1 MAIDV
6 KAEITKIV
14 EKISKDESLRKDFQN
29 DPVGAA
35 KKLIGVE
42 VSDDI
47 IQQVVTGIKGKLTAD
62 QVSGAVDAL
71 KKLF

>member
-14 EKISKDESLRKDFQN
+14 EKISKDEALKKDFQK

-35 KKLIGVE
+35 KKMLGVQ
-42 VSDDI
+42 VSDDV
-47 IQQVVTGIKGKLTAD
+47 IQQVVAGIKGKLTAD
-62 QVSGAVDAL
+62 QLSGAVDSI

>member
-1 MAIDV
+1 MEIDV
-6 KAEITKIV
+6 KAEITRIV
-14 EKISKDESLRKDFQN
+14 EKISKDESLKKDFQN

-35 KKLIGVE
+35 KRLIGVE
-42 VSDDI
+42 VPDDVI
-47 IQQVVTGIKGKLTAD
+47 GQVVNGIKGKITAD

>member
-14 EKISKDESLRKDFQN
+14 EKISKDEALKKDFQN

-35 KKLIGVE
+35 KKLLGVE

-62 QVSGAVDAL
+62 QLSGAVDSI

>member
-6 KAEITKIV
+6 KAEITRIV
-14 EKISKDESLRKDFQN
+14 EKISKDESLKRDFQN
-29 DPVGAA
+29 DPIGAA

-42 VSDDI
+42 VSDDVI
-47 IQQVVTGIKGKLTAD
+47 GQIVNGIKGKITAD